1 MQDGR
6 PEDADLTET
15 NPFIFYPDTRLN
27 EAASGRPVDADLLDI
42 GRRLLAAAEEARAYG
57 LAAAHLGFVAPV
69 AVVSLG
75 DPSTRD
81 YRLLYNPRVVSTDGR
96 QEIGPEGSVSMP
108 GIEVDVLRAHS
119 AVIAFDDEAGQGQ
132 ELALSGFAARVAQ
145 HEIDQVNGVF
155 FLTKI
160 SRLKREAAIRRFGK
174 LGRR

>member
-6 PEDADLTET
+6 PEDADLIKTD
-15 NPFIFYPDTRLN
+15 PFIFYPDLRLN
-27 EAASGRPVDADLLDI
+27 EAASARPVDADLLDI

-57 LAAAHLGFVAPV
+57 LAAVHIGIVAPV
-69 AVVSLG
+69 AVVSVS

-81 YRLLYNPRVVSTDGR
+81 YRLLYNPRVVSNEGP
-96 QEIGPEGSVSMP
+96 QEAGPEGSVSMP
-108 GIEVDVLRAHS
+108 GIEVDVLRPHS
-119 AVIAFDDEAGQGQ
+119 AVIAFEDATGQGQ
-132 ELALSGFAARVAQ
+132 ELDLLGFAARVAQ

-160 SRLKREAAIRRFGK
+160 SRLKREAAVRRFAK

>member
-1 MQDGR
+1 MTKTD
-6 PEDADLTET
+6 
-15 NPFIFYPDTRLN
+15 PFIFYPDLRLN
-27 EAASGRPVDADLLDI
+27 DSASARPVDADLLDT

-57 LAAAHLGFVAPV
+57 LAAVHIGIVAPV

-81 YRLLYNPRVVSTDGR
+81 YRVLYNPRILSTEGP
-96 QEIGPEGSVSMP
+96 QEAGPEGSVSMP

-119 AVIAFDDEAGQGQ
+119 AVIAFDEETGQGR

-155 FLTKI
+155 FLAKI
-160 SRLKREAAIRRFGK
+160 SRLKRVAAIRRFAK

>member
-6 PEDADLTET
+6 PEDADLTKT
-15 NPFIFYPDTRLN
+15 DPFIFYPDQRLN
-27 EAASGRPVDADLLDI
+27 EAASARPVDADLLDI
-42 GRRLLAAAEEARAYG
+42 GRRLLVAAEEARAYG

-81 YRLLYNPRVVSTDGR
+81 YRLLYNPRVVSTDGP
-96 QEIGPEGSVSMP
+96 QETGPEGSVSMP

-132 ELALSGFAARVAQ
+132 ELALSGFPARVAQ

-155 FLTKI
+155 FLTKV
-160 SRLKREAAIRRFGK
+160 SRLKRGAAIRRFAK
-174 LGRR
+174 LSRR